1 VQLDPENTGALSQL
15 GLVYLREADYAKA
28 IDTYQRVA
36 ELDPNGPD
44 AFFNLG
50 YIYAVNKDYA
60 MAEAMY
66 RRVVTLAPAFLD
78 EALFNLA
85 MVQNTQGKRAECMK
99 NLKQAMTANPGN
111 KQARKYFRM
120 LKG

>member
-1 VQLDPENTGALSQL
+1 LDPDNTGALSQL
-15 GLVYLREADYAKA
+15 GLVYLRQGDYAKA
-28 IDTYQRVA
+28 IDAFQRVA

-60 MAEAMY
+60 KAEAMY
-66 RRVVTLAPAFLD
+66 QHVVALAPAFLD

-85 MVQNTQGKRAECMK
+85 MVQKTRGKRAECMK
-99 NLKQAMTANPGN
+99 NLKQAMMANPGN
-111 KQARKYFRM
+111 EQARKYLRM
-120 LKG
+120 LRG

>member
-1 VQLDPENTGALSQL
+1 LDPDHTGALSQL
-15 GLVYLREADYAKA
+15 GLIYLREGDYARA
-28 IDTYQRVA
+28 IGAYQRVA

-50 YIYAVNKDYA
+50 YIYAVNKHYA
-60 MAEAMY
+60 KAEAMY
-66 RRVVTLAPAFLD
+66 RHVVHLAPAFLD

-85 MVQNTQGKRAECMK
+85 MVQRTQGKKAECMK

-111 KQARKYFRM
+111 EQARKYLRM
-120 LKG
+120 LRG